1 MAITMKSLLHGTKS
15 QYCRGCRCM
24 KCKRA
29 NAQYTQERR
38 KTISDGPADPLVD
51 ATTTQ
56 EYLQYLSAEGIGTRA
71 VHECTDIARHILVEI
86 ATGRRRRIRRSTQQ
100 RILKVTADAV
110 ADGARVNPELAQ
122 MQIEELMQEG
132 DFSAA
137 ELARRLGISEKLYP
151 MKSRKMRASTVA
163 KINRFYRQI
172 MAEAGDDYV
181 EYDAA

>member
-1 MAITMKSLLHGTKS
+1 
-15 QYCRGCRCM
+15 M

-29 NAQYTQERR
+29 NAEYTRKRR
-38 KTISDGPADPLVD
+38 NTISDGPTDPLVD
-51 ATTTQ
+51 ASTTQ
-56 EYLQYLSAEGIGTRA
+56 EYLQYLSEAGIGSRA
-71 VHECTDIARHILVEI
+71 VHESTDVARHILVEI

-100 RILKVTADAV
+100 RILNVTAEAV

-122 MQIEELMQEG
+122 MQIEELMQDG
-132 DFSAA
+132 DFTAA
-137 ELARRLGISEKLYP
+137 ELSRRLGISEKLYP

-163 KINRFYRQI
+163 RINRFYRLI